1 MLEAWPEEE
10 IDAASSDDLAFADAE
25 GAGALI
31 KCFMIASLM
40 LKAPLP
46 SGNTE
51 RRSLNLSK
59 HCELPHSK
67 ILTCLVVCKTTLK
80 ASIKGGFCNLA
91 FLSMSLNCFLLTRRC
106 SEVCIYIYAIH
117 SRTYMT
123 DLFINPAGID

>member
-10 IDAASSDDLAFADAE
+10 IDAASSDVLSFADAE

-40 LKAPLP
+40 LNPLFL

-59 HCELPHSK
+59 HSELP
-67 ILTCLVVCKTTLK
+67 
-80 ASIKGGFCNLA
+80 
-91 FLSMSLNCFLLTRRC
+91 
-106 SEVCIYIYAIH
+106 Y
-117 SRTYMT
+117 
-123 DLFINPAGID
+123 